1 MNNRSF
7 HYTDMIAKNGWTSNT
22 THHLDHIFSTH
33 VVADGI
39 ENVPTIPHL
48 KWLQVGGKHLTSSVS
63 KHYFPFLYRKT
74 IWSWSW
80 TLRMPLSRTSEK
92 PYFMLIKLSLCEKME
107 FEVYILTSVNRNL
120 PFLIFVGFPKK
131 LGP

>member
-107 FEVYILTSVNRNL
+107 FEVYILKSVNRNL